1 LRAGPVA
8 ARVVVELRSCGAAVE
23 RSRHGPAAL
32 GRSVMPHPSL
42 SQGAGGEPGRRMVV
56 PPSCTPEGP
65 RSAVFRE
72 QRAMGARGG
81 VYLDAL
87 SHPFFVSLLVR
98 TPTGMLVKW
107 YPSHKTQ

>member
-1 LRAGPVA
+1 MVALLRIVVA
-8 ARVVVELRSCGAAVE
+8 V
-23 RSRHGPAAL
+23 
-32 GRSVMPHPSL
+32 
-42 SQGAGGEPGRRMVV
+42 PG
-56 PPSCTPEGP
+56 TGKGP

-72 QRAMGARGG
+72 QRAVGAARRGG

-107 YPSHKTQ
+107 YPSHRTQ